1 VLNPSP
7 LLDTSLMQFVS
18 TRGHAPAV
26 GLSAAIAAGLAPDGG
41 LYVPDG
47 VPAPRELQAGATLAE
62 TAADLLAPFFE
73 GDPLQD
79 ALPEICREAFDFPV
93 PLRPLGRDGDHVLE
107 LFHGPTAAFKDIGA
121 RFLAGTL
128 SRLQAGKDRDLTIVV
143 ATSGDTG
150 AAVAA
155 AFHRQPGVRVVVL
168 YPDGRVSP
176 RQAHQ
181 LGCFGDNIQAL
192 RVAGSFDDCQAMV
205 KQALADTNLQAQVPL
220 SSANSISLGRLLP
233 QMSYYAHAALTHH
246 ARTRRRL
253 NLVVPTGN
261 LGNAMAA
268 VLARAL
274 GVPTGQIVLA
284 TNANAVLPA
293 YFNGGDYQPQAS
305 VATVA
310 NAMDVGAPSNF
321 ERLRWLYADD
331 DGELRAAFRAFAV
344 DDVAIRATIATAHAS
359 SGELFC
365 PHTATA
371 VKVLQDLRARGAKG
385 DWAVVS
391 TAHPAKFEAVVEPLT
406 GETVA
411 VPPALDALLQR
422 PAHAEPLAA
431 DYAAL
436 REVLLRR

>member
-7 LLDTSLMQFVS
+7 LLDTDLMQFVS

-41 LYVPDG
+41 LYVPD
-47 VPAPRELQAGATLAE
+47 VLPAPRELHAGATLAE
-62 TAADLLAPFFE
+62 TAAELLAPFFE
-73 GDPLQD
+73 GDPLQA
-79 ALPEICREAFDFPV
+79 ALPDICREAFDFPV

-205 KQALADTNLQAQVPL
+205 KQALADKALQAQVPL

-253 NLVVPTGN
+253 NLVVPI
-261 LGNAMAA
+261 
-268 VLARAL
+268 
-274 GVPTGQIVLA
+274 GQIVLA

-293 YFNGGDYQPQAS
+293 YFNGGEYQPQAS

-331 DGELRAAFRAFAV
+331 DAELRAAFRAFAV
-344 DDVAIRATIATAHAS
+344 DDVTIRATIASAHAS

-371 VKVLQDLRARGAKG
+371 VKVLKDLRAGGAKG

-391 TAHPAKFEAVVEPLT
+391 TAHPAKFEAVVEPLI
-406 GETVA
+406 GEAVA
-411 VPPALDALLQR
+411 VPPALEALLQR

-436 REVLLRR
+436 REVLLR